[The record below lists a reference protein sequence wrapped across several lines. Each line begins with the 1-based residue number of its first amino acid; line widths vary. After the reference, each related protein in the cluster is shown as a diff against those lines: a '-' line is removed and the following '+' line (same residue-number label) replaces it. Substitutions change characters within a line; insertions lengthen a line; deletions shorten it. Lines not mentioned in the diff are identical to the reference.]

1 MSFIPSREKIMMD
14 RFIKAEE
21 VRKIKKT
28 CHLSKGTNGSNIR
41 IKLEIASER
50 VRSLENS
57 LKAISGIREKRRYL
71 KELYDSSEKLN
82 KSLLLKEKIKKC
94 IHNQELK
101 LNHSQTPKKDT
112 SFILPNIKKIC
123 PSNESVNVKNLISS
137 VKGKSKTPE
146 TLRNSFKFLSPKIM
160 KKS

>member
-1 MSFIPSREKIMMD
+1 MQPMQRVKTYIINAIIRSLKSFTCASRIESKANLFVIYIFLVIIMSFIPSREKIMMD

-57 LKAISGIREKRRYL
+57 LKS
-71 KELYDSSEKLN
+71 
-82 KSLLLKEKIKKC
+82 KEKI
-94 IHNQELK
+94 
-101 LNHSQTPKKDT
+101 
-112 SFILPNIKKIC
+112 
-123 PSNESVNVKNLISS
+123 
-137 VKGKSKTPE
+137 
-146 TLRNSFKFLSPKIM
+146 
-160 KKS
+160 